1 MKLELLTASTLENN
15 LTYIDWDN
23 SPYDLVDDLDNSE
36 LRVFSEE
43 MQLSGQRGKVTW
55 FGGLYYWN
63 QNLKQRFVRYVAEEF
78 TDGQLDVNTVF
89 NSPRCLAM
97 GFTKNNCQDV
107 FQTTMN
113 QRYDT
118 LQQYN
123 TDGYAAFGEA
133 TINFTKSL
141 DLIVGLRYHNQNN
154 DSQSYT
160 PNGATADPSC
170 SGNPSDPLG
179 LPAPPTAATPPIA
192 LCARPPTTNMQFA
205 SGVDMYAGTLLGPVT
220 KLNFDKLT
228 KKVALQKQFRDG
240 LMGYVSY
247 SEGFDSGGVST
258 PTISGIRT
266 LIPYD
271 PETVENSEIGMRSD
285 WAGGKLRFNATLFHT
300 VWKNIQNLGVVF
312 DAQGNQVPTL
322 VTTNVGEALS
332 QGTEFELSIL
342 PTQQFLVNLNIGL
355 LHTEYTY
362 IKPGT
367 FSLNTATA
375 FAQAPDRTYNIGL
388 QYTAMGSKGGS
399 FITRVDWSYS
409 SQFWRSLP
417 FLRMSWYSAVP
428 ANYDESGNTSQVN
441 LRLTYEPPSKSYQLS
456 IFGTNLGNT
465 YLLDSGFFHGI
476 WGYDFAT
483 VARPREAGVSFSF
496 KF

>member
-1 MKLELLTASTLENN
+1 
-15 LTYIDWDN
+15 
-23 SPYDLVDDLDNSE
+23 
-36 LRVFSEE
+36 
-43 MQLSGQRGKVTW
+43 
-55 FGGLYYWN
+55 
-63 QNLKQRFVRYVAEEF
+63 
-78 TDGQLDVNTVF
+78 
-89 NSPRCLAM
+89 
-97 GFTKNNCQDV
+97 
-107 FQTTMN
+107 
-113 QRYDT
+113 
-118 LQQYN
+118 
-123 TDGYAAFGEA
+123 
-133 TINFTKSL
+133 
-141 DLIVGLRYHNQNN
+141 
-154 DSQSYT
+154 
-160 PNGATADPSC
+160 
-170 SGNPSDPLG
+170 
-179 LPAPPTAATPPIA
+179 
-192 LCARPPTTNMQFA
+192 
-205 SGVDMYAGTLLGPVT
+205 VT

-271 PETVENSEIGMRSD
+271 PETVENTEIGMRSD

-300 VWKNIQNLGVVF
+300 IWKDIQNLGVVF
-312 DAQGNQVPTL
+312 DANGNQVPTL
-322 VTTNVGEALS
+322 VTTNVGEARS

-355 LHTEYTY
+355 LDTAYTS
-362 IKPGT
+362 IRPGT
-367 FSLNTATA
+367 LFLDTSTQ
-375 FAQAPDRTYNIGL
+375 FQQAPKNTYNVGL

-399 FITRVDWSYS
+399 FTTRVDWSYS

-417 FLRMSWYSAVP
+417 FLRMNWYAAVP
-428 ANYDESGNTSQVN
+428 RNYDESGNTSQVN
-441 LRLTYEPPSKSYQLS
+441 LRLTYEPPSKNYQVS

-483 VARPREAGVSFSF
+483 VGRPREAGVSFNF